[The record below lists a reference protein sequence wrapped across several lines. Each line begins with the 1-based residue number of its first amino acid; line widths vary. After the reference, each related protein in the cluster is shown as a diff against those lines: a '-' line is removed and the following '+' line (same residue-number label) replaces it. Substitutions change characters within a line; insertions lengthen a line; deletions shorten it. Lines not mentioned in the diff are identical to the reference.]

1 MYIIRADRY
10 LMYCAH
16 AMTTASHATASHA
29 TVSHATA
36 SHVTTPHATASHT
49 RAGRTHTSCCC
60 FSELLWRRS
69 ISDISVMFSRSCCS
83 AVSVR
88 CMFSSLQTTISSGA
102 RNGSRPAAG
111 GQHYTRRPATGFWWL
126 DCFANADR
134 FLVVGLF
141 CEHRPV
147 FGGLTILRTPT
158 SFWWFNYFVNTDM
171 NNFAANHCNSKSYF

>member
-1 MYIIRADRY
+1 MYILRADRY

-29 TVSHATA
+29 AVSHVTV

-102 RNGSRPAAG
+102 LNGSRPAASTTLG
-111 GQHYTRRPATGFWWL
+111 GRR
-126 DCFANADR
+126 
-134 FLVVGLF
+134 
-141 CEHRPV
+141 RPV
-147 FGGLTILRTPT
+147 FGGLTVLPT
-158 SFWWFNYFVNTDM
+158 LTGFWWLDYFANTDR
-171 NNFAANHCNSKSYF
+171 FLVV